1 MHREHLNQK
10 EGMLFLYP
18 YNQEIKMWMKNT
30 LISLDMIFFDNRGKI
45 IEIFKKTTPK
55 DLTPIGPNVK
65 LKGVLE
71 INGGLTS
78 YLNINKGDLIIH
90 PSLNGK

>member
-1 MHREHLNQK
+1 M
-10 EGMLFLYP
+10 
-18 YNQEIKMWMKNT
+18 
-30 LISLDMIFFDNRGKI
+30 
-45 IEIFKKTTPK
+45 TTPK
-55 DLTPIGPNVK
+55 DLTPIGPNIK

>member
-1 MHREHLNQK
+1 M
-10 EGMLFLYP
+10 
-18 YNQEIKMWMKNT
+18 
-30 LISLDMIFFDNRGKI
+30 
-45 IEIFKKTTPK
+45 TTPK
-55 DLTPIGPNVK
+55 DLTPIGTNIK

>member
-1 MHREHLNQK
+1 
-10 EGMLFLYP
+10 
-18 YNQEIKMWMKNT
+18 
-30 LISLDMIFFDNRGKI
+30 MIFKTIYDIVEKQNYYNSGEGLSSRIKVRIRWYGPLFGY
-45 IEIFKKTTPK
+45 IEKA
-55 DLTPIGPNVK
+55 
-65 LKGVLE
+65 VLE